1 MSTLLSTPG
10 RQVTKGGSY
19 LDIGMGR
26 HFERCGGVKA
36 AFDKGDQQ
44 IQLKKCCLHLSLVLT
59 AS

>member
-1 MSTLLSTPG
+1 MTIPP
-10 RQVTKGGSY
+10 SY
-19 LDIGMGR
+19 LDIGMGG
-26 HFERCGGVKA
+26 HFERFGGVVKA